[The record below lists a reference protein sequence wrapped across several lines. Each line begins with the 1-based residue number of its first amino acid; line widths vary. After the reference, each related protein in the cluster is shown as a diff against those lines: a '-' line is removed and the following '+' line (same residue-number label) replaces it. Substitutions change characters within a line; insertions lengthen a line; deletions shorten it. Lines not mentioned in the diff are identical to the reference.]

1 MLLMA
6 NETTKMQIYYIP
18 SLGPAPYW
26 CSFLDNLTEELE
38 ELNYDIIYDD
48 YKFVTDKELDE
59 LDLSHL
65 KGTNLLRAYMHG
77 YFMDMRLYRKAR
89 DVMKPFEFEEYKKR
103 KIRDKIKEETVSR
116 VQVSFILILSL
127 VNILNSIFYCI
138 CTCNTLKVYLLY

>member
-6 NETTKMQIYYIP
+6 NETKKMQTYYIP

-48 YKFVTDKELDE
+48 YKFVTEKELDE
-59 LDLSHL
+59 LGLSHL

-77 YFMDMRLYRKAR
+77 YFMDMRLYKKAR
-89 DVMKPFEFEEYKKR
+89 DVAKPFEFHEYKKK
-103 KIRDKIKEETVSR
+103 KIQEKINETRGSR
-116 VQVSFILILSL
+116 VQVSFITILIYFISA
-127 VNILNSIFYCI
+127 
-138 CTCNTLKVYLLY
+138 